1 MKLMN
6 KLGRMLMVT
15 AVLAGV
21 TAGGL
26 SSVEAAK
33 NRRNCCPV
41 KASPSP
47 RA

>member
-26 SSVEAAK
+26 SSTFVWFHQRSYAK
-33 NRRNCCPV
+33 LIT
-41 KASPSP
+41 
-47 RA
+47 

>member
-21 TAGGL
+21 TAGGPTTRL
-26 SSVEAAK
+26 MPPRIICEKEFPHS
-33 NRRNCCPV
+33 RR
-41 KASPSP
+41 
-47 RA
+47 